1 MKKIIGVLFC
11 IIAIITAVF
20 GGLGLLIYGIW
31 DIFTNFSSMGFG
43 DFLFAVLLMLG
54 RDLIAFA
61 VAFVFAFFGLALLND

>member
-1 MKKIIGVLFC
+1 MKKIIGVLLV
-11 IIAIITAVF
+11 ITGIITAAL
-20 GGLGLLIYGIW
+20 GGFGLLIYGVW

-61 VAFVFAFFGLALLND
+61 VAFAFAFFGLALLND

>member
-1 MKKIIGVLFC
+1 MKTIIGVLLVNTG
-11 IIAIITAVF
+11 IITAVF

-31 DIFTNFSSMGFG
+31 DIFTNFSTMGFG

-61 VAFVFAFFGLALLND
+61 VGFVFAFFGLALMND